1 MDLAARNGVHLCAG
15 FREYQGMATMTLVSD
30 LSTQGHSVLDS
41 EAAWQQVLTR
51 DRSAEGHFVYAV
63 QSTGIYCR
71 PGCPSRHPARHNV
84 RFFATCA
91 EAEAAGFR
99 ACLRCEPDQRER
111 RTERHADAIAT
122 AAQILRDANGE
133 PISVDSLA
141 RAVGLS
147 RFVLLRGFQ
156 RVLGVTPAAFGRA
169 QRRERFRKEVR
180 RPAASV
186 TDSLYAAGFGSSS
199 RLYEDSANAFGM
211 QPSAMKAHGAGETIR
226 WTTAESPLGRMLV
239 AATGRGL
246 CAVLFA
252 DSDSAAQR
260 ELQTR
265 FTQATLQRDDK
276 GLGEALR
283 FVLSQITE
291 SATAASLSFDVRATS
306 FQHRVWQALR
316 EIPRGET
323 RTYSQIAQAIGA
335 PRAVRA
341 VGAACGANPLAVVV
355 PCHRAIGADG
365 RLTGY
370 RWGVERKRQLL
381 AIERGDAA
389 QENNR

>member
-1 MDLAARNGVHLCAG
+1 MIGVS
-15 FREYQGMATMTLVSD
+15 E
-30 LSTQGHSVLDS
+30 LSTHGRSVLDS
-41 EAAWQQVLTR
+41 EAAWQQVLSR
-51 DRSAEGHFVYAV
+51 DRGAEARFVYGV

-84 RFFATCA
+84 RFFTTCE

-99 ACLRCEPDQRER
+99 ACLRCEPDRQDG
-111 RTERHADAIAT
+111 RTERHANAIAT
-122 AAQILRDANGE
+122 AARMLRAADGG

-156 RVLGVTPAAFGRA
+156 RVLGVTPAAFARA

-211 QPSAMKAHGAGETIR
+211 QPSAMKAHGAGQIIR
-226 WTTAESPLGRMLV
+226 WSTADSPLGRMLV

-260 ELQTR
+260 ELQAR
-265 FTQATLQRDDK
+265 FTKAALQRDDE

-291 SATAASLSFDVRATS
+291 TAAAASLPFDVRATS
-306 FQHRVWQALR
+306 FQHRVWRALR

-335 PRAVRA
+335 PKAVRA

-355 PCHRAIGADG
+355 PCHRAVGSDG

-370 RWGVERKRQLL
+370 RWGVERKRRLL
-381 AIERGDAA
+381 AIERGETA
-389 QENNR
+389 